1 MQLVNVNTDMSRLIE
16 RARAAAAAAAAGEDD
31 PNARQNRIANMS
43 LSLRLWL
50 ELQSALNG
58 LLDSTTV
65 DRRTAAAAPPV
76 SHADVHLQSLHM
88 MGRIVCK
95 GQHCVMSGQTLALG
109 VFVHLSSSRGLGRP
123 DAL

>member
-16 RARAAAAAAAAGEDD
+16 RARAAAAAAAAGEDN

-50 ELQSALNG
+50 ELQSAVNG

-65 DRRTAAAAPPV
+65 DRRSAATPPV
-76 SHADVHLQSLHM
+76 SHPFHSPLDWQNLVWHRPQ
-88 MGRIVCK
+88 I
-95 GQHCVMSGQTLALG
+95 
-109 VFVHLSSSRGLGRP
+109 LS
-123 DAL
+123 